1 MKTIYK
7 TLSKEGKNAT
17 LDKNNDYKIVA
28 EQYGAKYDLDDS
40 ISAFNKAKE
49 GKNLKLKQKLLFQVL
64 LKKI

>member
-40 ISAFNKAKE
+40 N
-49 GKNLKLKQKLLFQVL
+49 
-64 LKKI
+64 